1 MKKPKFFTQISAVIS
16 ARKKKK
22 LQAATRTAPRAAM
35 NEYEA
40 DEPTTKLSSAFFVVF
55 ILHVV
60 AIGGIYAFNGIK
72 ASRTK
77 DTPPAPSTAE
87 KPKAAATRDAKVSAP
102 SAAQTAMTAARPA
115 VNNASAVPPA
125 PAVTTPKETTAKQY
139 IVKAGDNATKIAIA
153 YGLKTDDLLA
163 ANNLKDGSILRQG
176 QPLTIPAPK
185 PAVKPPVAETHKT
198 EAPAKQ
204 TDVPPTRTTPG
215 LHIFQTGDTAFSIAK
230 AYGSSSEEIL
240 KLNKI
245 TDAKKIQIGQALKI
259 PPKKG

>member
-1 MKKPKFFTQISAVIS
+1 MKKPSFLTQISAAIN

-22 LQAATRTAPRAAM
+22 LHAATRTAPRAAM

-72 ASRTK
+72 ASRIK
-77 DTPPAPSTAE
+77 DQPPVVAPAEKGKSGATHDAKAPVQAGPPASATVSRVAE
-87 KPKAAATRDAKVSAP
+87 G
-102 SAAQTAMTAARPA
+102 A
-115 VNNASAVPPA
+115 VAVPPV
-125 PAVTTPKETTAKQY
+125 PTVTNPKAVTPKLYQ
-139 IVKAGDNATKIAIA
+139 VKAGDNPTKIAIA
-153 YGLKTDDLLA
+153 FGLKTDELLA
-163 ANNLKDGSILRQG
+163 ANNLKDGAILRQG
-176 QPLTIPAPK
+176 QMLTIPTPK
-185 PAVKPPVAETHKT
+185 PATKPIIAEVHK
-198 EAPAKQ
+198 ADVPAKQ

-215 LHIFQTGDTAFSIAK
+215 MHIVKKGDTATSIAK
-230 AYGSSSEEIL
+230 IYGLTAEEIL

-245 TDAKKIQIGQALKI
+245 TDAKKLQLGQNLKI

>member
-77 DTPPAPSTAE
+77 DTPPVPE
-87 KPKAAATRDAKVSAP
+87 KPKAATSHDAKAP
-102 SAAQTAMTAARPA
+102 VQTASLTTAPTLRAATNAAATPVSTPTGPA
-115 VNNASAVPPA
+115 
-125 PAVTTPKETTAKQY
+125 KDTAKQY
-139 IVKAGDNATKIAIA
+139 TVKAGDNATKIAIA
-153 YGLKTDDLLA
+153 YGVKTDDLLA
-163 ANNLKDGSILRQG
+163 ANSLKEGAILRQG
-176 QPLTIPAPK
+176 QSLTIPAPK
-185 PAVKPPVAETHKT
+185 PAAKPPVAETRKP

-215 LHIFQTGDTAFSIAK
+215 MHIVKQGETATSIAK
-230 AYGSSSEEIL
+230 TYGLAAVDIL

-245 TDAKKIQIGQALKI
+245 SDAKKLQLGQTLKI

>member
-1 MKKPKFFTQISAVIS
+1 MKTPKFLTQLSAVIK
-16 ARKKKK
+16 ARRKKR

-72 ASRTK
+72 AARTK
-77 DTPPAPSTAE
+77 DTPPPLEKTKTAVTHDA
-87 KPKAAATRDAKVSAP
+87 KVPALAAAAT
-102 SAAQTAMTAARPA
+102 AAGTLHAA
-115 VNNASAVPPA
+115 ASATPASPA
-125 PAVTTPKETTAKQY
+125 PVAAAPKENPAKQY
-139 IVKAGDNATKIAIA
+139 TVKAGDNPTKIAIA
-153 YGLKTDDLLA
+153 YGLKTDELLA
-163 ANNLKDGSILRQG
+163 ANNLKDGAILHQG
-176 QPLTIPAPK
+176 QPLTIPTPKPAPK
-185 PAVKPPVAETHKT
+185 PVVAETHKT

-215 LHIFQTGDTAFSIAK
+215 LHIVKQGETATSIAK
-230 AYGSSSEEIL
+230 GYGLIAADIL

-245 TDAKKIQIGQALKI
+245 TDAKKLQPGQPLKI
-259 PPKKG
+259 PAKKS